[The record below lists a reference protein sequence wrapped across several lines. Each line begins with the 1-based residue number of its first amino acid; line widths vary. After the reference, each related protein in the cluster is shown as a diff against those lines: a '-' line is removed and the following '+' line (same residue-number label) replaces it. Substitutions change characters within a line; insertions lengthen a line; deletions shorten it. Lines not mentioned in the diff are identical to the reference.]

1 MTRRAPK
8 ESLSAYT
15 PIYACAFIWVCI
27 AVFVCL
33 WASGCSS
40 GPSMP
45 RVDVPDA
52 QKSLTQ
58 AAGGY
63 AVLDW
68 IFAACMVLAALSV
81 VLLFVAPGKAK
92 PWATAGLVAAGVMAV
107 ALKVLL
113 VKFMPWI
120 IGAGLGAFVLSGLVF
135 AYAHR
140 WWIERRLHKDLD
152 GDGKIGEPTA

>member
-1 MTRRAPK
+1 MTRETKADLIACVPVA
-8 ESLSAYT
+8 LFGAFWVALLVLAY
-15 PIYACAFIWVCI
+15 
-27 AVFVCL
+27 
-33 WASGCSS
+33 GCTS
-40 GPSMP
+40 P
-45 RVDVPDA
+45 RYTDVAGIPDKA
-52 QKSLTQ
+52 KTLTQ

-113 VKFMPWI
+113 VKYMGWI
-120 IGAGLGAFVLSGLVF
+120 IGAGLVAFVLSGLVF

-152 GDGKIGEPTA
+152 GDGQIGEPKA

>member
-1 MTRRAPK
+1 MTRETKADLIACVPVA
-8 ESLSAYT
+8 LFGAFWVALLVLAYGCT
-15 PIYACAFIWVCI
+15 SPRYA
-27 AVFVCL
+27 
-33 WASGCSS
+33 
-40 GPSMP
+40 
-45 RVDVPDA
+45 DVAGIPDKA
-52 QKSLTQ
+52 KTLTQ

-140 WWIERRLHKDLD
+140 WWIESRLHKDLD